1 VRGSH
6 FPALF
11 DYFNLERNFVLRD
24 KMKSRLSRYF
34 FRCTRLLLGAV
45 FIAASIDKI
54 AHPGAFAKI
63 VSNYQILPGHLV
75 NILAI
80 VLPWLE
86 AILGLFI
93 LCGWWLPG
101 ATILANLLLL
111 AFFGAIAQAVA
122 RGIDINCGCFSTKAA
137 GSPHPVWYLARDSLF
152 LLLGVIVM
160 VQAFRA
166 RSAVIRKPDIN

>member
-1 VRGSH
+1 
-6 FPALF
+6 
-11 DYFNLERNFVLRD
+11 
-24 KMKSRLSRYF
+24 MKSRLSRYF
-34 FRCTRLLLGAV
+34 FLCARLLLGAI

-54 AHPGAFAKI
+54 AHPAEFAKI

-75 NILAI
+75 NIMAI

-86 AILGLFI
+86 AVLGSFI

-122 RGIDINCGCFSTKAA
+122 RGIDINCGCFSAKAA
-137 GSPHPVWYLARDSLF
+137 GAPHTVWYLARDSLF
-152 LLLGVIVM
+152 LLLGASVM
-160 VQAFRA
+160 IQAFRA
-166 RSAVIRKPDIN
+166 RSAGIRKSDT